1 VTPTRS
7 RSELLAAGVLVTATA
22 ILVAQFL
29 TATPAVAVAGDQS
42 ARVGTLGWRFT
53 LRDVAVVAVA
63 AWAAGVS
70 ATVLLTGGST
80 AAANGTTAERDPE
93 TQASTDRSS
102 GELLQA
108 RRREWETV
116 SDRLASNEELVY
128 QTVLDADGVLPQS
141 EIVDRTDLSKATVS
155 RTLDSLE
162 TRDLVERKRRGM
174 GNTVLLT

>member
-1 VTPTRS
+1 MSQRRS
-7 RSELLAAGVLVTATA
+7 RPRAELFAAGVLVIATA
-22 ILVAQFL
+22 VLVTQFL
-29 TATPAVAVAGDQS
+29 TAPPAVAVAGDQS
-42 ARVGTLGWRFT
+42 VGTLGWRFT
-53 LRDVAVVAVA
+53 LRDATVIAVTAC
-63 AWAAGVS
+63 AAGAS
-70 ATVLLTGGST
+70 ATALLVGIDSAT
-80 AAANGTTAERDPE
+80 ATEERAPAASPATE
-93 TQASTDRSS
+93 SSS

-116 SDRLASNEELVY
+116 SERLANNEELVY

-141 EIVDRTDLSKATVS
+141 EIVARTDLSKATVS